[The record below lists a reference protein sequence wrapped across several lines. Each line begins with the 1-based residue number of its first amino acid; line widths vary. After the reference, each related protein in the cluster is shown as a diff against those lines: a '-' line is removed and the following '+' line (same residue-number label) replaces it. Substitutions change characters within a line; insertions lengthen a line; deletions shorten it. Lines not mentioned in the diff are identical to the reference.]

1 MRVDLPAAVRR
12 AIEASERPSLVFD
25 RERLERNAI
34 AITAAARAANITC
47 LFAAKSFPHPLVRAL
62 AAHHF
67 DGFDAASEAELAELP
82 PSKIVSIADPT
93 GRAVTSR
100 AGRTIRTIVSCDTV
114 EQVRAVPASAEIAIR
129 LSMSLTGRD
138 PAVGVVQDGSGHRRS
153 RFGLDLDPERRRAE
167 LRALASGRRVGLHVH
182 HGAVTAT
189 SPERFLATAH
199 AALAI
204 ARDAELEPAF
214 LNLGGAWHGL
224 ADLAAAFAQ
233 LRAAFPALELIVEPG
248 RALVDEAGFACGRV
262 TLARALDDRALR
274 VLDLSRICHLRWSQI
289 ELVGAAPRAGLG
301 SKHLLV
307 GPTCFE
313 DDVLGEWTT
322 EEALAVGSR
331 VILRHV
337 TGYAVAWNTGF
348 HGVPPADVLVV

>member
-1 MRVDLPAAVRR
+1 MRVDLPAAVSR
-12 AIEASERPSLVFD
+12 AIESLERPALVFD

-34 AITAAARAANITC
+34 AITSAAHAATITC
-47 LFAAKSFPHPLVRAL
+47 LFAAKSFPHPVVREL
-62 AAHHF
+62 AARHF
-67 DGFDAASEAELAELP
+67 DGFDAASEAELAALP

-100 AGRTIRTIVSCDTV
+100 AARTIVSVSHVD
-114 EQVRAVPASAEIAIR
+114 QLRDVPASAEIAVR

-138 PAVGVVQDGSGHRRS
+138 PAIGVVQDGSGHRRS
-153 RFGLDLDPERRRAE
+153 RFGLDLDPARRRTE
-167 LRALASGRRVGLHVH
+167 LRALAAGRRVGLHVH

-262 TLARALDDRALR
+262 VLARALDDRALR
-274 VLDLSRICHLRWSQI
+274 VLDLSRVCHLRWSQI
-289 ELVGAAPRAGLG
+289 ELVGVAPRAGLG

-322 EEALAVGSR
+322 EDALAVGGR
-331 VILRHV
+331 VVLRHV